1 MAILAEILSGM
12 ADSLGSGLTTVA
24 TVASGTP
31 TVIHTVPA
39 AETHFLEFQVSNRN
53 ASNPI
58 VVVIDVGS
66 TLNAIRISIPTIST
80 IKVGPIA
87 LSNTTL
93 EISAVADETDV
104 GVSGIAWAQL

>member
-12 ADSLGSGLTTVA
+12 ADASGSGLTTVA

-39 AETHFLEFQVSNRN
+39 AETHFLEFQVSNRS
-53 ASNPI
+53 AGAI
-58 VVVIDVGS
+58 VVVIDVGA